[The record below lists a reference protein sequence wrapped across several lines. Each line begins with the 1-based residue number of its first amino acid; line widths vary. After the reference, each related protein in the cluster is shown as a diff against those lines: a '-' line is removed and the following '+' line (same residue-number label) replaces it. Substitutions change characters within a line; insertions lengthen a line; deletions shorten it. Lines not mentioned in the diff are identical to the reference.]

1 MSQASGRPCPACGT
15 PVPAG
20 QRFCSNCGTDLS
32 VSGPARQSG
41 GSSPQQMPPYGQPQQ
56 QVPPYAQ
63 TPGSY
68 GQQQPV
74 QPYQQ
79 PQPQRSNP
87 IAEALGALGL
97 LFFMRRY
104 RPGYRPR
111 RQSSGCC
118 GCLVALVILLLIFGI
133 PGYVYYHAHPNVINQ
148 IKNQV
153 QQSNSGT
160 GNNVNNG
167 NGSTPTTQPPITT
180 ANINQTV
187 TYSGVQITLESVQQ
201 SAAFPDDTSTGTTG
215 ALRIKIKETNNSG
228 QNGNYFYSDVAHLVL
243 PDKSTVA
250 LSNALQAIAPDTAT
264 TRENWLDFAVP
275 TSDKID
281 QITLVLGSTQYAQ
294 MSIPLTSN
302 ANLNTLQA
310 KTVNLNKPISYDSL
324 NWTLVSAT
332 ESFSIAGHQATSG
345 MRYVV
350 LSFKVDNP
358 TSSNKVIG
366 FPNEYMRLKAG
377 SIVNSPADGIST
389 TLPLGANAN
398 TTGTTGT
405 VTFLMPQGN
414 TAYTLI
420 FLANPNYSN
429 VQVNMDFTIQ

>member
-1 MSQASGRPCPACGT
+1 MSQASGRTCPACGT
-15 PVPAG
+15 PVPSG
-20 QRFCSNCGTDLS
+20 QRFCSNCGTDLT
-32 VSGPARQSG
+32 VSGPASQYG
-41 GSSPQQMPPYGQPQQ
+41 GSSPQQTPYGQPQQ

-63 TPGSY
+63 APGSY
-68 GQQQPV
+68 GQQPV
-74 QPYQQ
+74 QQYQ
-79 PQPQRSNP
+79 QPQRSNP

-97 LFFMRRY
+97 LFFLRRY

-133 PGYVYYHAHPNVINQ
+133 PGYVYYHSHPNVFNQ
-148 IKNQV
+148 IKNQI
-153 QQSNSGT
+153 QQSNTDNNT
-160 GNNVNNG
+160 GNTVNNG
-167 NGSTPTTQPPITT
+167 NSPTTQPSITT

-187 TYSGVQITLESVQQ
+187 TYSGVQITIESVQQ

-215 ALRIKIKETNNSG
+215 AIRIKIKETNNSG
-228 QNGNYFYSDVAHLVL
+228 QNGGYFYSDIAHLVL

-250 LSNALQAIAPDTAT
+250 LSSALQGGAPDTAT

-275 TSDKID
+275 TSVKIN
-281 QITLVLGSTQYAQ
+281 QVTLVLGSTQYAQ
-294 MSIPLTSN
+294 MSIPLTGN
-302 ANLNTLQA
+302 ANLNAFQA
-310 KTVNLNKPISYDSL
+310 RTVNLNKPISYDSL

-366 FPNEYMRLKAG
+366 FTTDYMRLKAG

-389 TLPLGANAN
+389 TLPLGVNAN
-398 TTGTTGT
+398 TTGASGT

-414 TAYTLI
+414 TAYTLV
-420 FLANPNYSN
+420 FLAAQNYSN
-429 VQVNMDFTIQ
+429 VQINTDFTIQ